1 MVINVVLTKNIS
13 FIIPRSFYPDNAG
26 GSRYQGCARSGIQAS
41 RHGDRKGRHYYT
53 CVQRP
58 GEPSYSSGDP
68 CGRHG
73 SYDLATALESLLLV
87 QRMACKQQFYVYA
100 SCSWSFK

>member
-73 SYDLATALESLLLV
+73 SYDLSELHHETVEGASMLAWSMSSNEV
-87 QRMACKQQFYVYA
+87 WRKPMA
-100 SCSWSFK
+100 